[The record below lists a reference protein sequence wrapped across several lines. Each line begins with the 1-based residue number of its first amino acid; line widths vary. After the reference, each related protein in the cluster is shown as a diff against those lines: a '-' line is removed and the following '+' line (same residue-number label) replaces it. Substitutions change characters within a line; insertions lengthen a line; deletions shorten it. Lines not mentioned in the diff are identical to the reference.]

1 MTRAASGLK
10 VAPQTTTGTMT
21 HDFQHDIDA
30 VGRLAA
36 VPTILDVVCRVTG
49 MGFAA
54 VARVTEHRWIT
65 CAVKDDIAFG
75 LVPGSELE
83 VRTTICDEIRDS
95 REGVVIDHV
104 AEDPSFC
111 QHHTPLQYGFQSYI
125 SMPII
130 RSDGSFFGT
139 LCSIDPAPAK
149 LNNPETI
156 GMFKLFAQLIA
167 AQLDADEKLVTA
179 NASLA
184 STLQEGDLREQF
196 IAVLGHDLRNPV
208 AAVGAGAKMLLREPQ
223 TDKARHIITLMQNSI
238 LRMSGLIDNVLDF
251 ARGRL
256 GGGMTLDLGTG
267 QLDDVLRHVVNELR
281 AVNPDREIITSFD
294 VADDVHADQ
303 HRIAQLFSNLLGN
316 ALTHGSAEHPVRA
329 EARTEFGNFILSVSN
344 GGTPID
350 EAALAGMF
358 QPFQRSADRHRGH
371 QQGLGLGL
379 YIASRIAEAH
389 GGKLTVSSNPS
400 LTTFTFTMP
409 VHAQNAAAGHDQA
422 AAE

>member
-1 MTRAASGLK
+1 
-10 VAPQTTTGTMT
+10 
-21 HDFQHDIDA
+21 
-30 VGRLAA
+30 
-36 VPTILDVVCRVTG
+36 
-49 MGFAA
+49 
-54 VARVTEHRWIT
+54 
-65 CAVKDDIAFG
+65 
-75 LVPGSELE
+75 
-83 VRTTICDEIRDS
+83 
-95 REGVVIDHV
+95 
-104 AEDPSFC
+104 
-111 QHHTPLQYGFQSYI
+111 
-125 SMPII
+125 
-130 RSDGSFFGT
+130 
-139 LCSIDPAPAK
+139 
-149 LNNPETI
+149 
-156 GMFKLFAQLIA
+156 
-167 AQLDADEKLVTA
+167 
-179 NASLA
+179 
-184 STLQEGDLREQF
+184 
-196 IAVLGHDLRNPV
+196 
-208 AAVGAGAKMLLREPQ
+208 
-223 TDKARHIITLMQNSI
+223 MQNSI

-267 QLDDVLRHVVNELR
+267 QLDEVLQHVINELR

-358 QPFQRSADRHRGH
+358 QPFQRSGDRHRGH

-409 VHAQNAAAGHDQA
+409 VHAQNAAAGRDQA